1 LRNASAS
8 SLAARSAAKAKTK
21 KNIVSDAGS
30 NPNYGHTH
38 TPLANLELGEIVKKR
53 PRSTRGPQIHLL
65 ADIII
70 TTRGPQIQAPT

>member
-1 LRNASAS
+1 MQALLLSPPAPPQRQ
-8 SLAARSAAKAKTK
+8 KQ

-70 TTRGPQIQAPT
+70 TTRGPQIRAPT

>member
-1 LRNASAS
+1 MWPCPNCT
-8 SLAARSAAKAKTK
+8 SAALAQCKRFFSRRPLRRKGKNK

-38 TPLANLELGEIVKKR
+38 TLLANLELGEIVKKR

-65 ADIII
+65 IFF
-70 TTRGPQIQAPT
+70 R